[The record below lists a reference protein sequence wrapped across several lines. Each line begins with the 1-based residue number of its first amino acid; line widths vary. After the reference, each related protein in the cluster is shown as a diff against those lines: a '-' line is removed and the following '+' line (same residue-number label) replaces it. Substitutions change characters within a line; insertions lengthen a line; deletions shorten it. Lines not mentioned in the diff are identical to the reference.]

1 MQTPPL
7 TYPRRPLALMHA
19 VTVGARAGWHEFVQ
33 LSQYQPTGHQ
43 GWAQAT
49 ELVVSAI
56 IDVSA
61 KTNTATAARR
71 RKHCFIADPLLLSI
85 QTFRRPRPAVN
96 GHGNYPRLGPFG
108 THRTPKD
115 PSAHRCRWTT
125 TRSPFSRSK

>member
-33 LSQYQPTGHQ
+33 LTQYQPTGHQ

-49 ELVVSAI
+49 EPVMSAI

-61 KTNTATAARR
+61 KTNTATAVRR
-71 RKHCFIADPLLLSI
+71 RNHCFIADFLLLSI
-85 QTFRRPRPAVN
+85 QTFRPPRRPVN
-96 GHGNYPRLGPFG
+96 GDGDHSSGHTL
-108 THRTPKD
+108 TVT
-115 PSAHRCRWTT
+115 
-125 TRSPFSRSK
+125 

>member
-7 TYPRRPLALMHA
+7 TYPRLPVALTHA
-19 VTVGARAGWHEFVQ
+19 VTLGARAGWHDLVQ

-71 RKHCFIADPLLLSI
+71 RNHCFIADPLLLAI
-85 QTFRRPRPAVN
+85 QTFRRPRPPVN
-96 GHGNYPRLGPFG
+96 GHGNHPRLVVG
-108 THRTPKD
+108 RWL
-115 PSAHRCRWTT
+115 SAAARGGVL
-125 TRSPFSRSK
+125 S